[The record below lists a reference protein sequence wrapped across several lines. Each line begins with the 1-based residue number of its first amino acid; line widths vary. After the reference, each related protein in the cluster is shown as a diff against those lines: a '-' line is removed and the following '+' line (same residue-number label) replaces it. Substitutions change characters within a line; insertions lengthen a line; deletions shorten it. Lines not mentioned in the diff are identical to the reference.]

1 MANVDENI
9 SRFMNAKERA
19 RKLIQMD
26 ANGSLDKYKQDAI
39 SEGRMT
45 FSSGEDGGVI
55 NTTIMEHSNND
66 LNQYNNVPPQDFH
79 INKSKLP
86 MEIIES
92 FKTKQIDTTLLN
104 GGMGKS
110 NGSVLD
116 QLDMLTNGKV
126 LSQESIQ
133 KPQQKQIVQETV
145 QVQPQVTTS
154 IDYSMIKMIVEDCM
168 RKYTSAL
175 KKQILS
181 ENKTAQDAG
190 TLQAMK
196 IGNKFSFIDS
206 KGNVYEATLTKK
218 GNINEKGGK

>member
-26 ANGSLDKYKQDAI
+26 ANGTLDAI
-39 SEGRMT
+39 KESAK
-45 FSSGEDGGVI
+45 SSGKLSYSSDGAVD
-55 NTTIMEHSNND
+55 TTIMEHSNTPKD
-66 LNQYNNVPPQDFH
+66 LNQYNNIQPQDFH

-86 MEIIES
+86 LEILES

-116 QLDMLTNGKV
+116 QIDMLTNGKV
-126 LSQESIQ
+126 LQQETIQ

-145 QVQPQVTTS
+145 QVQPQVNS
-154 IDYSMIKMIVEDCM
+154 NVDYSMIKMIVEECM

-175 KKQILS
+175 KKQILT
-181 ENKTAQDAG
+181 ENKSTQDCG

-206 KGNVYEATLTKK
+206 KGNIYEATLTKK